1 MTSISLNRRT
11 CLAWM
16 AAWSAA
22 PAWVLAAPPQG
33 VPPRTARG
41 NARVEDL
48 PAEHPLTPV
57 LGDFYRI
64 RNNLTQIRDYKCVFI
79 KRERIDG
86 KLGEYEQLRLKIR
99 HEPFSAYAYFEA
111 PKSLEGREA
120 IYVEGRN
127 NGKLLA
133 HGTGL
138 QKKLAGTLELDPTG
152 SLAMKGNRYPFTEAG
167 IRNLNE
173 RLIQS
178 WEHETGFGE
187 SEVQV
192 FAGAK
197 VDGRGCTCVQ
207 ISHPVPRKTFQFHVA
222 RVFVDDKYQLPVRT
236 EFYDWP
242 RTKGEAPSLL
252 GEYTFTQLEFNRG
265 LTDADFDPSNPSYGF
280 PR

>member
-1 MTSISLNRRT
+1 MAWDLLKHCRPVAIV
-11 CLAWM
+11 LAWGVSH
-16 AAWSAA
+16 ALVSAA
-22 PAWVLAAPPQG
+22 PPEGA
-33 VPPRTARG
+33 PRTARIP
-41 NARVEDL
+41 ARAENL

-57 LGDFYRI
+57 LGDFYRM
-64 RNNLTQIRDYKCVFI
+64 RENLAQVRDYECLFI
-79 KRERIDG
+79 NRERIDG
-86 KLGEYEQLRLKIR
+86 KLGEYEQLRMKVR
-99 HEPFSAYAYFEA
+99 HEPFSVYAYFEA
-111 PKSLEGREA
+111 PKNLQGREA

-152 SLAMKGNRYPFTEAG
+152 PMAMRGTRYPFTEAG
-167 IRNLNE
+167 IKNLNE

-178 WEHETGFGE
+178 WEYETGFGE
-187 SEVQV
+187 SEVQIIP
-192 FAGAK
+192 GAK
-197 VDGRGCTCVQ
+197 VDGRPCTCVQ

-242 RTKGEAPSLL
+242 KKAGEAPALV
-252 GEYTFTQLEFNRG
+252 GEYTFSQIKFNRG
-265 LTDADFDPSNPSYGF
+265 LTDADFDAANPNYSF